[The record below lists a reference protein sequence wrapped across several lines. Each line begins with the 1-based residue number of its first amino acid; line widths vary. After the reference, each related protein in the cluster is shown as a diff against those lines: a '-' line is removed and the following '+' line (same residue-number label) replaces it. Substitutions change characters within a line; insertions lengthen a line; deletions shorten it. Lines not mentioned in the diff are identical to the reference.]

1 MAQEG
6 GDKTEKPTAKKV
18 KDLRKKGVVPRSME
32 MPQATSLLVL
42 VIALPMAL
50 KNLATTYSALMA
62 TALSG
67 AGDADLATAGHLG
80 RAMLISGFRALAMP
94 VTLVLATILVTN
106 LAITREKPNPKL
118 LRPRFEQLSP
128 KSGIK
133 RVFSAHGLVE
143 FGKTAAKLALMG
155 GLGYLAFQR
164 GITHLVN
171 SPAPLPA
178 VIAATLGTTK
188 SLLIEVAGVA
198 LAIGLL
204 DVAWN
209 MRKYRK
215 QARMSKQEVKD
226 ESKQSEVNPEVK
238 GAIRAKQMKLSRLRM
253 IAAVTDADVVLTNP
267 THLAVALKYD
277 PGSFAPKVV
286 AKGAG
291 VVAQRIREKAVE
303 SDVPVMRN
311 VPLARA
317 LHRSCQIGDSIP
329 IELFRAV
336 AEVLATV
343 YATKHRRSGRIPQ
356 VVAPPVPAPRSEAP
370 TRAGVGSVDRSTT

>member
-80 RAMLISGFRALAMP
+80 RGMLISGFRALAMP

-133 RVFSAHGLVE
+133 RVFSAHGLV
-143 FGKTAAKLALMG
+143 
-155 GLGYLAFQR
+155 
-164 GITHLVN
+164 
-171 SPAPLPA
+171 
-178 VIAATLGTTK
+178 
-188 SLLIEVAGVA
+188 
-198 LAIGLL
+198 
-204 DVAWN
+204 
-209 MRKYRK
+209 
-215 QARMSKQEVKD
+215 
-226 ESKQSEVNPEVK
+226 
-238 GAIRAKQMKLSRLRM
+238 
-253 IAAVTDADVVLTNP
+253 
-267 THLAVALKYD
+267 
-277 PGSFAPKVV
+277 
-286 AKGAG
+286 
-291 VVAQRIREKAVE
+291 
-303 SDVPVMRN
+303 
-311 VPLARA
+311 
-317 LHRSCQIGDSIP
+317 
-329 IELFRAV
+329 
-336 AEVLATV
+336 
-343 YATKHRRSGRIPQ
+343 
-356 VVAPPVPAPRSEAP
+356 
-370 TRAGVGSVDRSTT
+370 